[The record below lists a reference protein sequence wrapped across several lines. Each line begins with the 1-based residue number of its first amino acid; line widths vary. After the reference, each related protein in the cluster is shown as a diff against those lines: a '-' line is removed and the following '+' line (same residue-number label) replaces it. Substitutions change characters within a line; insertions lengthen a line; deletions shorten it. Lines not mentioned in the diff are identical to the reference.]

1 MPLFIFDLLRSQAP
15 AETLSNHIQNDKIN
29 ISGLRGMLPST
40 EIRTHTHTHTPFIM
54 LSYTPF
60 LQNVLHQRRHSS
72 KPVDWDCSGPQLSAG
87 ARYYHT
93 NNSLQSYRPNL
104 LLTLPLCLPL
114 HSLPLQPHYSTLSS
128 MSRIDLDKL
137 AYTAQRGKSLDQFN
151 KSLVVYT
158 LNETDIDLKPKW

>member
-1 MPLFIFDLLRSQAP
+1 MPLFIFDLLP

-29 ISGLRGMLPST
+29 ISGLRGMCYLT
-40 EIRTHTHTHTPFIM
+40 QKYTHTPSIM

-60 LQNVLHQRRHSS
+60 LQNVLHQRRRSS

-104 LLTLPLCLPL
+104 LLTSPLCLPL
-114 HSLPLQPHYSTLSS
+114 HSLPLQPHYSSLSS

-151 KSLVVYT
+151 KSLVVCT
-158 LNETDIDLKPKW
+158 LNETEIDLKLKW